1 MESTSQA
8 AQLLADEIARK
19 IQNKIQT
26 QQYAP
31 GERLTVRRL
40 CEEFGTSETPVKQ
53 ALNQLVTTGLV
64 VSIPK
69 CGMRVREFSFDEMK
83 ENWEARLM
91 IELYCAASAVET
103 ARRDD
108 GFVARVQTLL
118 EEANAAYRNC
128 IGSFTKENFNL
139 LQVPDR
145 NLHTQLVTCCQNR
158 QIIEMYNRSTPTPVC
173 LWDMSS
179 TAGNPWKGSF
189 SSTPKWWISFCSAIW
204 RDCERPLGPISTLPS
219 AFTGPSSPGYSKER
233 SPWRTATFYRAI
245 FLKQNLRAGG
255 CPGGA

>member
-1 MESTSQA
+1 MESSQA

-19 IQNKIQT
+19 IQDKIQT

-91 IELYCAASAVET
+91 IEQFCAASAVEA

-108 GFVARVQTLL
+108 AFVARVQALL
-118 EEANAAYRNC
+118 REANLAYENC
-128 IGSFTKENFNL
+128 IKDFTKENFNL

-158 QIIEMYNRSTPTPVC
+158 QIIEMYNRLNAHACMFVGYEFHSRESLGEVIQQHTQLVDQLLLCDLEGLQKAIRTHIYST
-173 LWDMSS
+173 
-179 TAGNPWKGSF
+179 
-189 SSTPKWWISFCSAIW
+189 IRI
-204 RDCERPLGPISTLPS
+204 
-219 AFTGPSSPGYSKER
+219 
-233 SPWRTATFYRAI
+233 YRAVQQSP
-245 FLKQNLRAGG
+245 L
-255 CPGGA
+255 

>member
-158 QIIEMYNRSTPTPVC
+158 QIIEMYNRLNAHACMFVGYEFHSRESLEGVIQQHTQMVDQLLLCDLEGLRKAIRTHIYST
-173 LWDMSS
+173 
-179 TAGNPWKGSF
+179 
-189 SSTPKWWISFCSAIW
+189 IRI
-204 RDCERPLGPISTLPS
+204 
-219 AFTGPSSPGYSKER
+219 
-233 SPWRTATFYRAI
+233 YRAVQSR
-245 FLKQNLRAGG
+245 L
-255 CPGGA
+255 